1 MPIPTKEEILAQ
13 RKEIEEDLMDLLNL
27 TNSDFSLEDI
37 NDVIYNEEETDDMQ
51 KAIMMLDDGNP
62 ENLSNIVETVTDAWN
77 YFPHKILN
85 GLCPMEKILEH
96 HERQKKD
103 KNTK

>member
-77 YFPHKILN
+77 YFPHEILN
-85 GLCPMEKILEH
+85 GLCPMEKLLEH
-96 HERQKKD
+96 QEKQK
-103 KNTK
+103 